1 MKFAENRKTDL
12 NNTETKSKIIQSEIV
27 SNTGIADQIYRII
40 LKCGAEAGDLKPGQF
55 LNVYLRDRSMLLPR
69 PISVCFAE
77 AGQVTLVYRVVG
89 KGTEALSGY
98 KAGERLAVSTPLGH
112 GYDLDA
118 VFQALGRGSGSSSGS
133 GPKTIALVAGGLGV
147 PPMVELAKSIRK
159 RLTAD
164 GQNNEQSAVGQNS
177 GKPAGERN
185 IRLIAG
191 LGYQEIPFL
200 NRELEGFCDE
210 VFIAAEHGKA
220 GFRGNVLEMMETR
233 RIEAD
238 YYLSCGPKPM
248 LKALAER
255 CGRQNKPLQVS
266 LEERMG
272 CGYGAC
278 VGCVCR
284 TRETDGGVEKVKQK
298 KVCKDG
304 PVFFG
309 NEVIWDD

>member
-1 MKFAENRKTDL
+1 MIEAK
-12 NNTETKSKIIQSEIV
+12 IV
-27 SNTGIADQIYRII
+27 SNTEIADQVYRLI
-40 LKCGAEAGDLKPGQF
+40 LECGAEAGDPKPGQF

-69 PISVCFAE
+69 PISICLAE

-98 KAGERLAVSTPLGH
+98 KTGEPLAVSASLGH

-118 VFQALGRGSGSSSGS
+118 VFQALDGSSSGS

-147 PPMVELAKSIRK
+147 PPMVGLAKFIRG

-164 GQNNEQSAVGQNS
+164 GQNIKLPDDG
-177 GKPAGERN
+177 RN

-200 NRELEGFCDE
+200 NEEIEGFCDE
-210 VFIAAEHGKA
+210 VFIAVEKGEA
-220 GFRGNVLEMMETR
+220 GFRGNVLEMMEAR

-238 YYLSCGPKPM
+238 YYLSCGPKLM
-248 LKALAER
+248 LKALVEL
-255 CGRQNKPLQVS
+255 CGRQNKPIQVS

-278 VGCVCR
+278 VGCVCK
-284 TRETDGGVEKVKQK
+284 TRETDEGMEKVKLK

>member
-1 MKFAENRKTDL
+1 MTEFTENRKIDL
-12 NNTETKSKIIQSEIV
+12 NNTETKSKIIQSKIV
-27 SNTGIADQIYRII
+27 SNTEIAHQIYRII
-40 LKCGAEAGDLKPGQF
+40 LECGAEAGDQKPGQF

-69 PISVCFAE
+69 PISICFAE

-118 VFQALGRGSGSSSGS
+118 VFQALNQGLGS

-147 PPMVELAKSIRK
+147 PPMIELAKSIRK
-159 RLTAD
+159 RLT
-164 GQNNEQSAVGQNS
+164 
-177 GKPAGERN
+177 ERH
-185 IRLIAG
+185 IRLIAAV
-191 LGYQEIPFL
+191 GYQEIPFL
-200 NRELEGFCDE
+200 NRELEDFCDE
-210 VFIAAEHGKA
+210 VLIAAEKGEA

-238 YYLSCGPKPM
+238 YYLSCGPRPM
-248 LKALAER
+248 LKALAEL
-255 CGRQNKPLQVS
+255 CGRQNKPFQVS

-284 TRETDGGVEKVKQK
+284 IRETNEGVEKVKQK